1 MRAFFKPRNLTLTIH
16 TFIAFYA
23 AFKFLLL
30 LFEATS
36 IWERWVFELTPA
48 SLMALPYTQL
58 ALLSTV
64 VATTNASLHLSNR
77 PGLHKASLLLTITMV
92 VGLILGLRT
101 SEAYFDDIN
110 LARLGVLGILLITV
124 PLDHFGML
132 RERASYGA
140 YAPTPESDY
149 EMWGPEAPEEFDQVM
164 DSVDEALGMLDTTQG
179 GGASQEEV
187 ADRAANILEDLLSTI
202 STPAEGQEETT
213 VSLADQGEA
222 ERRRSLFENRL
233 RQMDQRLASDPGD
246 VDALFAKATYLAMR
260 KQYDDATKAL
270 DEITRL
276 SPYYPGVWHLKAKV
290 YELMGDK
297 AMAELCTKRARAME

>member
-1 MRAFFKPRNLTLTIH
+1 M
-16 TFIAFYA
+16 
-23 AFKFLLL
+23 
-30 LFEATS
+30 FEATS

-48 SLMALPYTQL
+48 FLLGLPFIQL
-58 ALLSTV
+58 AFLSTL
-64 VATTNASLHLSNR
+64 VAGTNALLHFSERHTFHVLA
-77 PGLHKASLLLTITMV
+77 LFLTITMV
-92 VGLILGLRT
+92 VGIILGLRT
-101 SEAYFDDIN
+101 SEYYFDDIN
-110 LARLGVLGILLITV
+110 LARMGILGILLLTL
-124 PLDHFGML
+124 PLDHFGLL
-132 RERASYGA
+132 RGRSPFRDRG
-140 YAPTPESDY
+140 PEPEGEY

-164 DSVDEALGMLDTTQG
+164 DSVDEALGMLDSTQVPG
-179 GGASQEEV
+179 SSQEEV

-202 STPAEGQEETT
+202 STPSASQEE
-213 VSLADQGEA
+213 SPMPAGDQGEA

-260 KQYDDATKAL
+260 KQYDEATKAL

>member
-1 MRAFFKPRNLTLTIH
+1 MRGFLKPHNLTLTIH

-23 AFKFLLL
+23 FFKFILLL
-30 LFEATS
+30 YEATS
-36 IWERWVFELTPA
+36 VWERWVFELTPA
-48 SLMALPYTQL
+48 HLMGLPFAQL
-58 ALLSTV
+58 ALLSAI
-64 VATTNASLHLSNR
+64 VAGTNAFVHLSQGR
-77 PGLHKASLLLTITMV
+77 TFHFLGLLLTLTMV
-92 VGLILGLRT
+92 VGIILGLRT
-101 SEAYFDDIN
+101 SPYYFDDIN
-110 LARLGVLGILLITV
+110 LARMGVLGVLLLTL
-124 PLDHFGML
+124 PLDHFSLL
-132 RERASYGA
+132 RRRAILGA
-140 YAPTPESDY
+140 GAPMPESDY

-164 DSVDEALGMLDTTQG
+164 DSVDEALGMLDTQTVG
-179 GGASQEEV
+179 SSQEEV

-202 STPAEGQEETT
+202 STPAPSQEGASIPTGDE
-213 VSLADQGEA
+213 GEA

-233 RQMDQRLASDPGD
+233 RQMDRRLSMDPGD

-260 KQYDDATKAL
+260 KQYDEATHAL